1 MQYLL
6 MVYVNEA
13 GFQELSKAEQDAG
26 VAAYTAYF
34 QALKNAGVIA
44 GLNRLQPSATA
55 TTVRVANGKPQ
66 VLDGP
71 YADSKEQLGGYFLL
85 DVPDLDAA
93 LSWAARCPGASHGA
107 VEIRPVWEMRPDGIC
122 EADRAAVTA

>member
-13 GFQELSKAEQDAG
+13 GWPKLSKAEQEQG
-26 VAAYTAYF
+26 MAAYTAYTE
-34 QALKNAGVIA
+34 ALKTAGA
-44 GLNRLQPSATA
+44 LKGSNRLQPSSTA
-55 TTVRVANGKPQ
+55 TTVRLANGKTQ

-71 YADSKEQLGGYFLL
+71 YADSKEQLGGYYLI

-93 LSWAARCPGASHGA
+93 LSWAARCPGAGHGV
-107 VEIRPVWEMRPDGIC
+107 VEVRPLWV
-122 EADRAAVTA
+122 